1 MYKIEK
7 IQLEGLANTRDLGGF
22 LTKDGRRIKPCRL
35 LRSGELYPAT
45 EADKKTLVEEYHL
58 KTIVDFR
65 DDMECEQHPD
75 PVLPGVKHV
84 RIPIFRQEALG
95 ITREEKESAGEPGKK
110 DLMAG
115 LLELA
120 GSDTFDGSQYMAGLY
135 ATMVDNDYSLS
146 QYGRFFQ
153 VLLEQEDGAVLWH
166 CSAGKDRVGVGTAL
180 LLFALG
186 VPEETIIKDYQMVNE
201 FTRNET
207 DAVMKMASDRVGES
221 IVAKIHPFF
230 CAEERFLRTVLD
242 GIHAKFGS
250 LENCL
255 EKELGMTA
263 QLRRQLQDMYLET
276 ADIQ

>member
-1 MYKIEK
+1 MDRIEK
-7 IQLEGLANTRDLGGF
+7 IQMEGLANTRDLGGF
-22 LTKDGRRIKPCRL
+22 LTEDGRQIRPHRL

-45 EADKKTLVEEYHL
+45 EADKKKLVEEYNL

-65 DDMECEQHPD
+65 DDMECSQHPD
-75 PVLPGVKHV
+75 PVLPGVKAV

-95 ITREEKESAGEPGKK
+95 ITREEKADASEPGKK

-120 GSDTFDGSQYMAGLY
+120 GNDTFDGSQYMAGLY
-135 ATMVDNDYSLS
+135 ANMVDNDYSLS

-180 LLFALG
+180 LLYVLG
-186 VPEETIIKDYQMVNE
+186 IPEETILKDYLMVNE
-201 FTRNET
+201 FTFDET
-207 DAVMKMASDRVGES
+207 ETVMQKASARGGEG

-230 CAEERFLRTVLD
+230 CVEERFLRTVLER
-242 GIHAKFGS
+242 IHTKYGS
-250 LENCL
+250 LESCL
-255 EKELGMTA
+255 EKELGLTA
-263 QLRRQLQDMYLET
+263 QMRRQLQDMYLEPVV
-276 ADIQ
+276 AQ